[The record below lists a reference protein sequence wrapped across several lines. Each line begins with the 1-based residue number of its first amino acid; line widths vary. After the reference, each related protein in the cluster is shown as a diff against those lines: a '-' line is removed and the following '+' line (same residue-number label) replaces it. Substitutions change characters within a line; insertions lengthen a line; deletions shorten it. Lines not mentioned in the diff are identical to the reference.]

1 MAEEQKQRQLSLQK
15 IFLKDASL
23 EIPKAPAIFQRKW
36 NPTVDVNLATSTQ
49 ALEQAGYYQV
59 ALRITVTAKLEEDVA
74 LLIEIEQAGLFL
86 LEGFAEAD
94 MASVLN
100 THCPQVLFPYA
111 REAVSNL
118 AERGGFQQLLLQP
131 VNFEALYRQHLD
143 RQQQGV
149 TTNEAPSATVQ

>member
-23 EIPKAPAIFQRKW
+23 EIPKAPAIFQRPW
-36 NPTVDVNLATSTQ
+36 NPTVDVNLATSTH
-49 ALEQAGYYQV
+49 ALEQTGYFQV

-74 LLIEIEQAGLFL
+74 LIIEIEQAGLFL
-86 LEGFAEAD
+86 LEGFGDQEI
-94 MASVLN
+94 ASVLN

-131 VNFEALYRQHLD
+131 VNFEALYRQHLE
-143 RQQQGV
+143 RQQQQSAG
-149 TTNEAPSATVQ
+149 NEATTATVQ

>member
-23 EIPKAPAIFQRKW
+23 EIPKAPAIFQRTW
-36 NPTVDVNLATSTQ
+36 NPTVDVNLATSTH
-49 ALEQAGYYQV
+49 ALEQAGYFQV

-74 LLIEIEQAGLFL
+74 FIIEIEQAGLFL
-86 LEGFAEAD
+86 LEGFNEKD
-94 MASVLN
+94 VASVLN

-111 REAVSNL
+111 REAISNL

-131 VNFEALYRQHLD
+131 VNFEALYRQHLE
-143 RQQQGV
+143 RQQQGAS
-149 TTNEAPSATVQ
+149 NEAPSATVQ

>member
-23 EIPKAPAIFQRKW
+23 EIPKAPAIFQRPW
-36 NPTVDVNLATSTQ
+36 NPTVDVNLATSTH
-49 ALEQAGYYQV
+49 ALEQKGYYQV

-86 LEGFAEAD
+86 LEGFND
-94 MASVLN
+94 NDVASVLN

-131 VNFEALYRQHLD
+131 VNFETLYRQHLE
-143 RQQQGV
+143 RQQQGASN
-149 TTNEAPSATVQ
+149 NEAAASTVQ